1 MQEIEALPQIFAVS
15 TLIMLALVG
24 FIIFFVM
31 VYQRRLSK
39 QQLHILQQE
48 ALHRNDLLIASVET
62 QEAERERIARDLHDE
77 IGAMLSAIKMKVNQ
91 TKRKAKEDELLA
103 SSLNETS
110 DLLTESIQNV
120 RRISHG
126 LLPPTLS
133 TFGLASTL
141 KSHLEN
147 MENSEGPKLSFIQT
161 GTSKRLSETKELG
174 LYRVAMEMIGN
185 AIKHAKADEIIV
197 KIQFESSQAILLIID
212 NGKGMDLPESKS
224 ASKGLGLKNIESRL
238 LSIEGDWE
246 LKSELGKGTSI
257 KICIPYENSRS

>member
-39 QQLHILQQE
+39 QRLHILEQQT
-48 ALHRNDLLIASVET
+48 LHRGKLLAASIET

-91 TKRKAKEDELLA
+91 TKRKAKNHEILSE
-103 SSLNETS
+103 SLDETS
-110 DLLTESIQNV
+110 GLLTESIQNV
-120 RRISHG
+120 RRISHA

-133 TFGLASTL
+133 TFGLAPTL
-141 KSHLEN
+141 KSHLEK
-147 MENSEGPKLSFIQT
+147 MEAPEGPRLSFIQT
-161 GTSKRLSETKELG
+161 GTTTRLSETQELG
-174 LYRVAMEMIGN
+174 LYRVAMEMISN
-185 AIKHAKADEIIV
+185 AMKHAKADEIIV
-197 KIQFESSQAILLIID
+197 KAQFAPTQLTLSITDDGI
-212 NGKGMDLPESKS
+212 GMDLKESKS

-238 LSIEGDWE
+238 LSIGGDYE
-246 LKSELGKGTSI
+246 FQSNPGSGTSI
-257 KICIPYENSRS
+257 KIKILYENSRS